1 MCVIMISAPPSPTR
15 NYTLFPDATLFR
27 SQFADEFLEEPGD
40 VGLKPA
46 GRLVS
51 ASSEEQ
57 QHVSV
62 RGHPGGRQN
71 PQRFSHAG
79 AALPD
84 QRSAQRILVQVGLA
98 RDFAAVAA
106 AHLTGGVQQFCEDP
120 PGLGFTTYAHVNH
133 SFFSSA

>member
-51 ASSEEQ
+51 ESSEEQ

-84 QRSAQRILVQVGLA
+84 QRSAQRILVQVGL
-98 RDFAAVAA
+98 RSDEPTSELQSLMRISYAVFSLKKKNT
-106 AHLTGGVQQFCEDP
+106 HLKD
-120 PGLGFTTYAHVNH
+120 
-133 SFFSSA
+133 

>member
-1 MCVIMISAPPSPTR
+1 MEFRRV
-15 NYTLFPDATLFR
+15 LFR
-27 SQFADEFLEEPGD
+27 
-40 VGLKPA
+40 
-46 GRLVS
+46 S

-106 AHLTGGVQQFCEDP
+106 AQLNGGVQQVCEVP
-120 PGLGFTTYAHVNH
+120 PGRSEEHTSELQSLMSISYAVFCLKKNKTASNKHIT
-133 SFFSSA
+133 